1 MVRKGNDLAAFIFL
15 TKYLLLV
22 CRVQGGIFWRLLSS
36 KFKIENSEK
45 QMFKSKNVL
54 IWKLI
59 ETLILE
65 QFSTY
70 LADLE

>member
-45 QMFKSKNVL
+45 HMFKSKNVL

-59 ETLILE
+59 RNGNTAVISWTRC
-65 QFSTY
+65 QHI
-70 LADLE
+70 